1 MLKFE
6 ELESLI
12 EQEFESAVN
21 LRRRIHQEPELGGQ
35 ELKTAHKVQEY
46 LHGLPIDVQ
55 SGVNGHGIIATI
67 QGAESGKTLMFRGDM
82 DALPIH
88 EDNELEFKSTIPNVM
103 HACGHDVH
111 TTLLAAC
118 ARVLC
123 KVQGQL
129 KGNVKFMFQPA
140 EECAPEGGA
149 KGMIAAGV
157 LENPKVDEA
166 YALHVTD
173 LPIGQI
179 TFRPGVA
186 NSTSDNLYIDV
197 YGKSSHGSQPHEG
210 YDAIVAAG
218 NIIGAVQTVVSRN
231 LPLSERAVV
240 TIGTIEG
247 GTALNIVADKVH
259 MTGTVRAFSSKAV
272 EIVKERLKA
281 VVENTAAAYGCR
293 AEMRYEDGYDFIYN
307 DLQLSEDIKSSIG
320 ELLGAENIII
330 QPEALPAGEDFSF
343 VSKRVP
349 SVFLWLGA
357 RDANRPQ
364 DCIIHNPRFMIDEA
378 AIREGLRIMCKLVYD
393 KLIK

>member
-12 EQEFESAVN
+12 EQEFACAVD
-21 LRRRIHQEPELGGQ
+21 LRRRIHREPELGNN
-35 ELKTAHKVQEY
+35 EVKTAEKVVNY
-46 LHGLPIDVQ
+46 LQGEPLDVRDKIAGHGLIVTLQ
-55 SGVNGHGIIATI
+55 GGQAGRTI
-67 QGAESGKTLMFRGDM
+67 MFRGDM

-88 EDNELEFKSTIPNVM
+88 EDNTLDFKSIIPNIM

-123 KVQGQL
+123 KVQPHL

-149 KGMIAAGV
+149 KRMLAAGI
-157 LENPKVDEA
+157 LDNPKVDEA
-166 YALHVTD
+166 YALHVAD
-173 LPIGQI
+173 LPLGQI
-179 TFRPGVA
+179 SFRPGVA

-218 NIIGAVQTVVSRN
+218 SVIGAVQTVVSRN
-231 LPLSERAVV
+231 LPLSERAVI

-247 GTALNIVADKVH
+247 GTALNIVADKVS

-272 EIVKERLKA
+272 EIVKERLQT

-293 AEMRYEDGYDFIYN
+293 AQLRYEDGYDFIYN

-320 ELLGAENIII
+320 ELLGSENIII
-330 QPEALPAGEDFSF
+330 QPEPLPAGEDFSF
-343 VSKRVP
+343 VSKQVP
-349 SVFLWLGA
+349 SVFMWVGA
-357 RDANRPQ
+357 RDTNYPQ

-378 AIREGLRIMCKLVYD
+378 VIRQGLRIMCKIVYD